1 MKIPC
6 KNEILKLVLNMVSPQ
21 PTTLNSQHT
30 TRKQCSPGEKVA
42 NIQTQGHATEP
53 KSAVASSCEGD
64 EDTRQGEDDRS
75 CGEGQ
80 DRPLREALPLVAG

>member
-6 KNEILKLVLNMVSPQ
+6 KNEILKLVLNRFPHNQRHSTVNILQ
-21 PTTLNSQHT
+21 ENSAAQ
-30 TRKQCSPGEKVA
+30 EKVA

-80 DRPLREALPLVAG
+80 DRPLREALPLLAG